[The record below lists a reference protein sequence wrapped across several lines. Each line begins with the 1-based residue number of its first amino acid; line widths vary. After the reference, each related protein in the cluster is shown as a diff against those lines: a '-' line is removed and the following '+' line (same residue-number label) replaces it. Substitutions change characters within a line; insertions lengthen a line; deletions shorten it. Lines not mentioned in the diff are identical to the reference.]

1 MEMKTQEPEP
11 KEPTWTEKLG
21 IKDEKTR
28 KLMEVAGQG
37 LSIWML
43 LWLGAQAVG
52 LIFILLVMA
61 GFLFLFFKVIF

>member
-1 MEMKTQEPEP
+1 
-11 KEPTWTEKLG
+11 
-21 IKDEKTR
+21 
-28 KLMEVAGQG
+28 MEVAGQG